1 LAEIVAQNVTKA
13 AREFFAVGRGAR
25 STGPMS
31 LVSGEEAS
39 LRGRLEQFGL
49 ATVLTFLDLER
60 RSGELLL
67 VTTGKTGKLGQAA
80 RLWLSQGRVVR
91 VRKGHDRIE
100 GSRRT
105 RRSAIYELLGWEQGH
120 FAFTHGDTSELEDEI
135 GAPTTMLLIEAAR
148 RTDELDAADA
158 P

>member
-1 LAEIVAQNVTKA
+1 MATADVSSQASVAG
-13 AREFFAVGRGAR
+13 REAG
-25 STGPMS
+25 
-31 LVSGEEAS
+31 

-67 VTTGKTGKLGQAA
+67 LAPGGVG
-80 RLWLSQGRVVR
+80 RLWLHHGRVVR
-91 VRKGHDRIE
+91 ARIE

-105 RRSAIYELLGWEQGH
+105 RKPAVYELLTWRGGR
-120 FAFTHGDTSELEDEI
+120 FAFTQSNLSHLEDEI
-135 GAPTTMLLIEAAR
+135 GASTPMLLIEAAR
-148 RTDELDAADA
+148 RTDEQQNEAHGSA